1 MSQLEYL
8 HSCNKRRK
16 RSSADQRVFRFKSF
30 CEPGYPAQFDGPF
43 WKNVRALLEFGHME
57 SNLSNNGMV
66 SWSFQLEVH
75 RHKPHHRVFLF
86 VIEEPIEGSIY
97 RYCRHCR
104 YIGWGQHM
112 ISNMKYHF
120 VVPSKETAAM
130 ASTCLSCQ
138 GNNCCADGTILAASC
153 GASKSSSLVELEGHT
168 LHGVFHC
175 NGFGHLLCVNGLEMG
190 SDLNGH
196 QIMDFWDRICT
207 TLRARKVSV
216 TDISQKKGMEL
227 RLLHGLAYGG
237 PWFSRW
243 DYKFGRGSFG
253 VTESMY
259 QKSIQALQNIPLC
272 LLFHHLSP
280 SDNYLP
286 IIFSRY
292 QALSEHSLITLSD
305 LFHFMLELRS
315 RLPKET
321 VPSELFNPGILLE
334 TSCRWSPKRVEMATR
349 VIVESLKRADPKWVS
364 RQEVRDAAR
373 AYIGD
378 TGLLD
383 FVLKSLGNHVVGK
396 YLVRRSLNPVTK
408 VLEYCLE
415 DISLSH
421 DHGLMMSESKSNMI
435 PVTRAQLAKDI
446 LYLYKSTLREK
457 KPISGQGSTILIA
470 SRVIL
475 DTKHLTKD
483 FNYHQNLPL
492 GNKFSIGDEL
502 VDLFCTL
509 QLKDK
514 QIMEPYEHV
523 KVKGNITIEELKR
536 EVEKWFKDMY
546 WGLKGL
552 VIQSIVNVN
561 ANETDFVC
569 GVIEEAKDIILEA
582 GFIGD
587 GSRNE
592 NGNGSL
598 MQGWNRYELKNY
610 SHNQGYGCIDCA
622 CGTKE
627 DDGERMVAC
636 DICEVWQHT
645 RCVRIPNNEEVPRI
659 FFCDRCEQDIILSPS
674 LVM

>member
-8 HSCNKRRK
+8 HGCNKRRK

-30 CEPGYPAQFDGPF
+30 CEPGYPAEFNGPF

-57 SNLSNNGMV
+57 NNQSSNGMI

-75 RHKPHHRVFLF
+75 RHRPDHRVFLF
-86 VIEEPIEGSIY
+86 IIEEPIEASVC
-97 RYCRHCR
+97 RYCKHCR

-112 ISNMKYHF
+112 ICNMKYHF

-138 GNNCCADGTILAASC
+138 NNYCCDGTILAARCGSNSC
-153 GASKSSSLVELEGHT
+153 SLVELEGHT

-190 SDLNGH
+190 SDLSGH

-207 TLRARKVSV
+207 SLRARKVSL
-216 TDISQKKGMEL
+216 TDVSQKKSMEL

-237 PWFSRW
+237 PWFARW
-243 DYKFGRGSFG
+243 EYKFGRGSFG
-253 VTESMY
+253 VTETMY
-259 QKSIQALQNIPLC
+259 QKSIHAIQNIPLC
-272 LLFHHLSP
+272 LLFHHLAP

-305 LFHFMLELRS
+305 LFYFMLELRS
-315 RLPKET
+315 RLPKDAGPT
-321 VPSELFNPGILLE
+321 DIFNPGILVE

-349 VIVESLKRADPKWVS
+349 VIVEALKRAEPKWVS

-415 DISLSH
+415 DISVSH
-421 DHGLMMSESKSNMI
+421 EHGLMARESKSNLML
-435 PVTRAQLAKDI
+435 VTRVQLAKDI
-446 LYLYKSTLREK
+446 LYLYKSTLRER
-457 KPISGQGSTILIA
+457 KPMAGPSSTISIA
-470 SRVIL
+470 SRVL
-475 DTKHLTKD
+475 HDSKHLVKE
-483 FNYHQNLPL
+483 FGYHQNLPPK
-492 GNKFSIGDEL
+492 NKFGSGSEL
-502 VDLFCTL
+502 IDVFCAL

-514 QIMEPYEHV
+514 QLMLPYELV
-523 KVKGNITIEELKR
+523 QVKGTMTIEGFKMQ
-536 EVEKWFKDMY
+536 VEKWFKDMY
-546 WGLKGL
+546 LGLNGI
-552 VIQSIVNVN
+552 VILSIVNLN
-561 ANETDFVC
+561 ANNNDFVS
-569 GVIEEAKDIILEA
+569 GVIEEGKDVVLEA
-582 GFIGD
+582 GVCHNVYEN
-587 GSRNE
+587 SHE
-592 NGNGSL
+592 NGNGLL
-598 MQGWNRYELKNY
+598 MQGWNLGEMVICQ
-610 SHNQGYGCIDCA
+610 NQGHGFIECA

-659 FFCDRCEQDIILSPS
+659 FLCERCEQDIVLSP
-674 LVM
+674 LI

>member
-57 SNLSNNGMV
+57 SNLSNN
-66 SWSFQLEVH
+66 
-75 RHKPHHRVFLF
+75 
-86 VIEEPIEGSIY
+86 EEPIEGSIY

>member
-1 MSQLEYL
+1 MSQLDYL
-8 HSCNKRRK
+8 HACNKRRK

-43 WKNVRALLEFGHME
+43 WNNVKALLEFGHFE
-57 SNLSNNGMV
+57 TNYSINGMI
-66 SWSFQLEVH
+66 SWSFQLQLH
-75 RHKPHHRVFLF
+75 RHRPEHRIFLF
-86 VIEEPIEGSIY
+86 VIEEPVEASIY
-97 RYCRHCR
+97 RYCKHCR

-112 ISNMKYHF
+112 ICNMMYHF

-138 GNNCCADGTILAASC
+138 GNCCSDGTVLTARCTKSC
-153 GASKSSSLVELEGHT
+153 SLVELEGHT

-190 SDLNGH
+190 SDLAGD
-196 QIMDFWDRICT
+196 QLMDFWDRICT
-207 TLRARKVSV
+207 GLRARKVSL
-216 TDISQKKGMEL
+216 TDISQKKGMDL

-280 SDNYLP
+280 LDNYLP
-286 IIFSRY
+286 VIFSRY
-292 QALSEHSLITLSD
+292 QALSEHSLITLND

-315 RLPKET
+315 RLPKDT
-321 VPSELFNPGILLE
+321 APSDLFNPGILLE

-349 VIVESLKRADPKWVS
+349 VIVEALKTSEPKWVS

-396 YLVRRSLNPVTK
+396 YIVRRTLNPVTK

-415 DISLSH
+415 DKSVSQDHSL
-421 DHGLMMSESKSNMI
+421 MVRESKSNMMM
-435 PVTRAQLAKDI
+435 VTRVQLAMDI
-446 LYLYKSTLREK
+446 VYLYQSALRER
-457 KPISGQGSTILIA
+457 KPTTGQGSTILIA

-475 DTKHLTKD
+475 DSKHLIKE
-483 FNYHQNLPL
+483 FNFHQNLSL
-492 GNKFSIGDEL
+492 RNKFSLNGEDNLI
-502 VDLFCTL
+502 DLFCTL
-509 QLKDK
+509 QLKDR
-514 QIMEPYEHV
+514 QVLQPTENV
-523 KVKGNITIEELKR
+523 RLKGIINIEELKR
-536 EVEKWFKDMY
+536 EAEKWFKDMY
-546 WGLKGL
+546 WGMKGL
-552 VIQSIVNVN
+552 VIQSILNVN
-561 ANETDFVC
+561 ANENDFVC
-569 GVIEEAKDIILEA
+569 GMIEDGRDVILEA
-582 GFIGD
+582 GFVGD
-587 GSRNE
+587 GD
-592 NGNGSL
+592 
-598 MQGWNRYELKNY
+598 GWNMYKFESKC
-610 SHNQGYGCIDCA
+610 HNEGYGRIECA
-622 CGTKE
+622 CGAKE
-627 DDGERMVAC
+627 DDGERMVGC
-636 DICEVWQHT
+636 DICEVLQHT
-645 RCVRIPNNEEVPRI
+645 RCVRIPNNEDVPRI
-659 FFCDRCEQDIILSPS
+659 FLCNRCEQDIILSPS

>member
-8 HSCNKRRK
+8 HSSCNKRRK

-30 CEPGYPAQFDGPF
+30 CEPGYPTQFEGPF

-57 SNLSNNGMV
+57 SIHSTNGMI

-75 RHKPHHRVFLF
+75 RHRPDHRVFLF
-86 VIEEPIEGSIY
+86 VIEEPIETSNY
-97 RYCRHCR
+97 LYCRHCR

-112 ISNMKYHF
+112 ICNMKYHF

-130 ASTCLSCQ
+130 SSTCLSCQ
-138 GNNCCADGTILAASC
+138 GNCCTDGTILAARCGTKSC
-153 GASKSSSLVELEGHT
+153 SLVELEGHT

-175 NGFGHLLCVNGLEMG
+175 NGFGHLLCVNGLEMS
-190 SDLNGH
+190 SDLTGH
-196 QIMDFWDRICT
+196 QVMDFWDRICT
-207 TLRARKVSV
+207 SLRARKVSL
-216 TDISQKKGMEL
+216 TDISQKKGMDL

-286 IIFSRY
+286 IIYSRY
-292 QALSEHSLITLSD
+292 QSISEHSLVTLSD
-305 LFHFMLELRS
+305 LFHFMLELKS

-321 VPSELFNPGILLE
+321 APSELFNPGILLE
-334 TSCRWSPKRVEMATR
+334 ASCRWSPKRVEMATR
-349 VIVESLKRADPKWVS
+349 VIVESLKRAEPKWVS

-373 AYIGD
+373 VYIGD

-415 DISLSH
+415 DMSISH
-421 DHGLMMSESKSNMI
+421 DHSLMLRESKSNMMT
-435 PVTRAQLAKDI
+435 VTRVQLAKDI
-446 LYLYKSTLREK
+446 MYLYKSTLKERK
-457 KPISGQGSTILIA
+457 ATSGSGSSILIA
-470 SRVIL
+470 SRVVL
-475 DTKHLTKD
+475 DSKHLIKE
-483 FNYHQNLPL
+483 FNYHQNVQST
-492 GNKFSIGDEL
+492 NKFSIGEEL

-514 QIMEPYEHV
+514 QIIQPYENV
-523 KVKGNITIEELKR
+523 KVKGSMIIEELKR
-536 EVEKWFKDMY
+536 EVEKWFKDLY
-546 WGLKGL
+546 WGMKGL
-552 VIQSIVNVN
+552 VVQSIMNVT
-561 ANETDFVC
+561 ANDTDFVF
-569 GVIEEAKDIILEA
+569 GVIEEGKDVIFEA
-582 GFIGD
+582 GFISD
-587 GSRNE
+587 G
-592 NGNGSL
+592 NGNGNGAV
-598 MQGWNRYELKNY
+598 MQGWNMYELGNY
-610 SHNQGYGCIDCA
+610 CHNQGYGCIDCA
-622 CGTKE
+622 CGAKE

-659 FFCDRCEQDIILSPS
+659 FLCDRCEQDLILSPS
-674 LVM
+674 LIM